1 MNLDTFFHNHA
12 VIFAVDAV
20 LLCAFA
26 AFYGW
31 TSRLN
36 QFFFFGRTAPE
47 GFSATPPARA
57 IVRSYRLFVVANL
70 LVALGIFAFLDGSR
84 PRVPIAVAFLAAAL
98 YQLVLFNMTFARA
111 HRATGIALL
120 GYQPDPHAPLPAS
133 RVIAVPLLETAATA
147 PLGIFAILLPAIVAG
162 ALWLLAMALTHLS
175 SAALFAA
182 SEAAHA
188 DFALGLATGMLFAT
202 TASLLF
208 LRFGS
213 RQRTA
218 LGRFTNRTGLAC
230 SWIAVALF
238 STSVLATPAHLVFTS
253 TISRAIFAV
262 LVLLV
267 VARILYTLVY
277 AGKFAPPAQEH
288 ANDQN
293 WHWGLYY
300 YNRADPALFIQH
312 RATAGYTLNF
322 ANIFSW
328 PIAAAIY
335 GNLAFLIYLQ
345 LR

>member
-1 MNLDTFFHNHA
+1 
-12 VIFAVDAV
+12 
-20 LLCAFA
+20 
-26 AFYGW
+26 
-31 TSRLN
+31 
-36 QFFFFGRTAPE
+36 
-47 GFSATPPARA
+47 
-57 IVRSYRLFVVANL
+57 
-70 LVALGIFAFLDGSR
+70 
-84 PRVPIAVAFLAAAL
+84 
-98 YQLVLFNMTFARA
+98 
-111 HRATGIALL
+111 
-120 GYQPDPHAPLPAS
+120 
-133 RVIAVPLLETAATA
+133 
-147 PLGIFAILLPAIVAG
+147 
-162 ALWLLAMALTHLS
+162 
-175 SAALFAA
+175 
-182 SEAAHA
+182 
-188 DFALGLATGMLFAT
+188 MLFAT